1 MKQLHRWKLYFD
13 KDLEESWLNQLAQQ
27 GWGLTSFCL
36 GRYTFEPIE
45 PGEYIYR
52 VDLLPSDEE
61 KKQEY
66 FSLLREMGVE
76 VIQQWGFWFFCRRRA
91 SEGPFELY
99 SDAPS
104 KASHYGRIAR
114 MFFLVALLEIVCA
127 LFQIPAILTGRR
139 ARSTWPRWYCCFYW
153 APVLPRR
160 GCGFRESKG
169 TAKVKNGALAKCG
182 KRSVLYLFGGFVL
195 RRQGRAG

>member
-76 VIQQWGFWFFCRRRA
+76 VVQQWGFWFFCRRRA

-139 ARSTWPRWYCCFYW
+139 PDQPGRDGVAAFIGGG
-153 APVLPRR
+153 APAAGDAVS
-160 GCGFRESKG
+160 EKAKG
-169 TAKVKNGALAKCG
+169 TG
-182 KRSVLYLFGGFVL
+182 KR
-195 RRQGRAG
+195 

>member
-27 GWGLTSFCL
+27 GWGMSSFCL

-66 FSLLREMGVE
+66 FSLLREMGVAAPNGTQAFLPQACELIERPE
-76 VIQQWGFWFFCRRRA
+76 VQT
-91 SEGPFELY
+91 L
-99 SDAPS
+99 
-104 KASHYGRIAR
+104 
-114 MFFLVALLEIVCA
+114 
-127 LFQIPAILTGRR
+127 R
-139 ARSTWPRWYCCFYW
+139 ARCRWCW
-153 APVLPRR
+153 L
-160 GCGFRESKG
+160 
-169 TAKVKNGALAKCG
+169 
-182 KRSVLYLFGGFVL
+182 RSASMSS
-195 RRQGRAG
+195 RCASARSSWRAGMPTMRSCTSSTRSAASGCSPPVP

>member
-27 GWGLTSFCL
+27 GWGMSSFCL

-114 MFFLVALLEIVCA
+114 MFFLIALLEIVCCPLSDTRHPHRRRSDQHGCDGA
-127 LFQIPAILTGRR
+127 AAFIGRQC
-139 ARSTWPRWYCCFYW
+139 S
-153 APVLPRR
+153 L
-160 GCGFRESKG
+160 
-169 TAKVKNGALAKCG
+169 
-182 KRSVLYLFGGFVL
+182 
-195 RRQGRAG
+195 RQGMRFQRKAKGQQK

>member
-27 GWGLTSFCL
+27 GWGMSSFCL

-45 PGEYIYR
+45 PEEYIYR

-76 VIQQWGFWFFCRRRA
+76 VVQQWGFWFFCRRRA

-127 LFQIPAILTGRR
+127 LFQIPAILTGDGQINL
-139 ARSTWPRWYCCFYW
+139 A
-153 APVLPRR
+153 AMVLLLLL
-160 GCGFRESKG
+160 
-169 TAKVKNGALAKCG
+169 GA
-182 KRSVLYLFGGFVL
+182 VLL
-195 RRQGRAG
+195 RQGMRFQRKQKEQQK

>member
-61 KKQEY
+61 KKQEVLLPPARDGGGGRPAVGLLVFLPPPRERGPLRAVQRRALQSQPLRPHRQDV
-66 FSLLREMGVE
+66 FSGCAAGNCLRLSFRYPPSSPETARIDLAAMVLLLLLGAVLLRQGLRFQRKQKE
-76 VIQQWGFWFFCRRRA
+76 QQ
-91 SEGPFELY
+91 S
-99 SDAPS
+99 
-104 KASHYGRIAR
+104 
-114 MFFLVALLEIVCA
+114 
-127 LFQIPAILTGRR
+127 
-139 ARSTWPRWYCCFYW
+139 
-153 APVLPRR
+153 
-160 GCGFRESKG
+160 
-169 TAKVKNGALAKCG
+169 
-182 KRSVLYLFGGFVL
+182 
-195 RRQGRAG
+195 

>member
-66 FSLLREMGVE
+66 FSL
-76 VIQQWGFWFFCRRRA
+76 WFFCRRRA

-127 LFQIPAILTGRR
+127 LFQIPAILTGDGQINL
-139 ARSTWPRWYCCFYW
+139 A
-153 APVLPRR
+153 AMVLLLLL
-160 GCGFRESKG
+160 
-169 TAKVKNGALAKCG
+169 GA
-182 KRSVLYLFGGFVL
+182 VLL
-195 RRQGRAG
+195 RQGMRFQRKQKEQQS

>member
-27 GWGLTSFCL
+27 GWGMSSFCL

-76 VIQQWGFWFFCRRRA
+76 VVQQWGFWFFCRRRVA
-91 SEGPFELY
+91 R
-99 SDAPS
+99 APS
-104 KASHYGRIAR
+104 KGTATRPPKPATTAASPGC
-114 MFFLVALLEIVCA
+114 FFWLRWKLSAGL
-127 LFQIPAILTGRR
+127 QIPAILTGDGQINL
-139 ARSTWPRWYCCFYW
+139 AAMVLLAFIGRSALRQD
-153 APVLPRR
+153 AVS
-160 GCGFRESKG
+160 EKAKVI
-169 TAKVKNGALAKCG
+169 TAKTEHAKCG
-182 KRSVLYLFGGFVL
+182 KCSVFTFEDSF
-195 RRQGRAG
+195 